1 MLKNSNRVKFHYSDS
16 KKPKK
21 KKSSNRRPLVRN
33 PRGRIDIYA
42 DAGKQA
48 LRDLNYL
55 RTFINTEIHNSDSS
69 QSGQASSSTA
79 SFNLLNGTT
88 TGDAVNNR
96 SGQSVKANGI
106 SLRYYVVGNASA
118 NWIAGRIMVVYD
130 KQANGAI
137 FAIGDL
143 LNATTPVS
151 MRTVGNQMRFLVL
164 YDKNYVLSWN
174 GNSSIIEDV
183 NIPCQ
188 NHTEYN
194 TGTAATVADIVTG
207 SIYLIHF
214 TDQATNTAAMTWYS
228 RYWFVDN

>member
-1 MLKNSNRVKFHYSDS
+1 MLKNSNRVKFHHSDS
-16 KKPKK
+16 KKPRKRNSK
-21 KKSSNRRPLVRN
+21 RPGQMSRQ
-33 PRGRIDIYA
+33 PRGRFNIYA

-55 RTFINTEIHNSDSS
+55 RTFINTEIHNTDAS
-69 QSGQASSSTA
+69 QAGQASSTTA
-79 SFNLLNGTT
+79 SFNLINGTT

-96 SGQSVKANGI
+96 SGQSIKCNGI

-118 NWIAGRIMVVYD
+118 NWIAGRVMVVYD
-130 KQANGAI
+130 KQSNGAI

-143 LNATTPVS
+143 LTATTPVS
-151 MRTVGNQMRFLVL
+151 VRTVGNQMRFLVL

-174 GNSSIIEDV
+174 GDSSVIEDV
-183 NIPCQ
+183 NISCM

-207 SIYLIHF
+207 SVYLIHF
-214 TDQATNTAAMTWYS
+214 SDQATNTSAVTWHS